1 MSWATGISVASV
13 QASVLTNALALHRA
27 RRTAALA
34 KFTRHHPTMAAG
46 ICILFGLLTYALAA
60 PLVVKQDPIA
70 IDVVNRLNPPSDEQA
85 FGTRPHGS

>member
-1 MSWATGISVASV
+1 
-13 QASVLTNALALHRA
+13 
-27 RRTAALA
+27 
-34 KFTRHHPTMAAG
+34 MAAG